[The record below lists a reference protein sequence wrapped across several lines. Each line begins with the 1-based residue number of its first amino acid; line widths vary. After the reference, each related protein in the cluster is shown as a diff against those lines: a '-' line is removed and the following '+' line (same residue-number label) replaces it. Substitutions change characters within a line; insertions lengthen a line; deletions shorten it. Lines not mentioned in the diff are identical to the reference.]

1 MNSMCC
7 LVNGEGVG
15 WWTIIPLESILS
27 REEYY
32 GFSLSY
38 FRLLIGLTLP
48 HFAVVQATFFLFF
61 FFSCRDISFLYDAG
75 ASGRKGL
82 DSAGKPLITPG
93 SEKSQGSVG
102 SKQLETLM
110 KSKHD
115 DNQEAMVHSLVKLIM
130 HGKKKLV
137 CTGK

>member
-15 WWTIIPLESILS
+15 WWRIIPLESILS

-61 FFSCRDISFLYDAG
+61 FHAEIYHFYMMLV
-75 ASGRKGL
+75 L
-82 DSAGKPLITPG
+82 QEGKAWI
-93 SEKSQGSVG
+93 
-102 SKQLETLM
+102 QLGN
-110 KSKHD
+110 H
-115 DNQEAMVHSLVKLIM
+115 
-130 HGKKKLV
+130 
-137 CTGK
+137 